1 MTADTPAH
9 LPIAA
14 CSTDRGG
21 RGPNCGTMSRAVQGT
36 MRKGIVFT
44 PLLLDRRWSALS
56 SSCFEG
62 QNTSQPYC
70 ACPYSVADTTHF
82 LMVPISFVGDYGVGL
97 EAVQQLVAA
106 RDIVALARPEQ
117 QAH

>member
-1 MTADTPAH
+1 MAGSEPR
-9 LPIAA
+9 L
-14 CSTDRGG
+14 
-21 RGPNCGTMSRAVQGT
+21 
-36 MRKGIVFT
+36 VFT
-44 PLLLDRRWSALS
+44 PQLLDRRWSAPS

-70 ACPYSVADTTHF
+70 ACPYSVAVTTHF